1 MNNICELIHV
11 NKNYGKHVI
20 LNNINIQVQKNEM
33 LAITGKS
40 GSGKTTIL
48 NIMGMLEKPSSGIVK
63 LFNQEVQNISQLK
76 ATKLLRNKISYLFQ
90 NYALVENENIN
101 SNLEIPLIYS
111 KKTKK
116 EKYEMKME
124 ALEKVGLN
132 ISLEKKIYEL
142 SGGEQQRV
150 SIARLLLKPC
160 DIILADEP
168 TGSLDSN
175 TRNEIIKILNK
186 LNQEDKTIVI
196 VTHDLDVAKKCN
208 RIIELKQ

>member
-1 MNNICELIHV
+1 
-11 NKNYGKHVI
+11 
-20 LNNINIQVQKNEM
+20 
-33 LAITGKS
+33 
-40 GSGKTTIL
+40 
-48 NIMGMLEKPSSGIVK
+48 
-63 LFNQEVQNISQLK
+63 
-76 ATKLLRNKISYLFQ
+76 
-90 NYALVENENIN
+90 
-101 SNLEIPLIYS
+101 
-111 KKTKK
+111 
-116 EKYEMKME
+116 
-124 ALEKVGLN
+124 
-132 ISLEKKIYEL
+132 KKIYEL

-186 LNQEDKTIVI
+186 LNQQDKTIVI